1 MANQDSDLRSRLSK
15 LEALFARAGTHGER
29 DAAGA
34 AIERLQE
41 RLKESDEV
49 IELQF
54 GLSDVWSVRLFVA
67 VCRKHGVDPYR
78 YPRQRRTTVMARAP
92 RKFLE
97 DVVWA
102 EFSAL
107 QDELNTYFTE
117 TVDHLI
123 SAAMNSDGD
132 DSNMSAPQRI
142 G

>member
-1 MANQDSDLRSRLSK
+1 MTHDDHELRSRLTK
-15 LEALFARAGTHGER
+15 LEALFARAGTLGER

-41 RLKESDEV
+41 RLGTSEEA

-54 GLSDVWSVRLFVA
+54 SLSDVWSVRLFVA
-67 VCRKHGVDPYR
+67 VCRKHSVDPYR

-92 RKFLE
+92 QKFLE

-102 EFSAL
+102 EFSTL
-107 QDELNTYFTE
+107 QDELNSYFNE

-123 SAAMNSDGD
+123 STAMNSDGD
-132 DSNMSAPQRI
+132 DSDLAAPKRI
-142 G
+142 S